1 MSNMKRDERVYSLA
15 MEYSKT
21 ILEKWL
27 LIIQLN
33 EEVRENIVFGR
44 KDMNTIQIY
53 FNKLFSLYIEIYP
66 KVETRED
73 LFDKVFLGRFRSY
86 KKYYT
91 DSDELYKNVNII
103 YNIQEDVGYALAR
116 FGILDFEM

>member
-1 MSNMKRDERVYSLA
+1 MTQMKRDERVYSLA

-44 KDMNTIQIY
+44 KDMNTFQIY
-53 FNKLFSLYIEIYP
+53 LNKLFSLYMEIYP

-73 LFDKVFLGRFRSY
+73 LFHSEFLERFRSY
-86 KKYYT
+86 KKYYVN
-91 DSDELYKNVNII
+91 SNELYKNVNVI